1 MLFSLL
7 AWIYISFICWT
18 CGCFTVSILR
28 NISRE
33 KTGKRPSFSIICFIG
48 LASLS
53 IILSYLSL
61 FIPLGDWHIH
71 LFVLIASLLYWT
83 KLKIRILFFDQFKSI
98 FRSLNGNIIFL
109 FAIAAF
115 LILLMGSWTIN
126 HPDTLNYHAQNIQ
139 WIEKYK

>member
-18 CGCFTVSILR
+18 FGCLTVSLLR

-33 KTGKRPSFSIICFIG
+33 KTERQPSFSIICFIG

-53 IILSYLSL
+53 IILSYVSL
-61 FIPLGDWHIH
+61 FMPLGDWHIH
-71 LFVLIASLLYWT
+71 LFVLIASFLYWS

-115 LILLMGSWTIN
+115 LILLLVIWIIN
-126 HPDTLNYHAQNIQ
+126 H
-139 WIEKYK
+139 